1 MGLTLITGPANA
13 AKAGA
18 VLERLRALLSR
29 DPVLV
34 VPTSADAGHY
44 SRELAAAG
52 LVFGADVWTFGRLM
66 AEVARR
72 CGVGARPLGRL
83 ARERVVRAAVADVDL
98 RALAGSSRGPGFAIA
113 LGDLFAE
120 LQRSLAGPGR
130 FAAAVRSWG
139 AEAPPHAPEL
149 AALYSAYH
157 RRLEA
162 LEAVDFDG
170 QARAALDALRA
181 DTKAWGGRPVFLYGF
196 DDLTRAQLDAVETL
210 MRSADVCVA
219 LPYEPGRAALA
230 GSAGTVELLKP
241 LAREHVVLEAR
252 SEHYAPSARGAL
264 HHLERRLFEDP
275 GARVPPNGAVRL
287 LEAGGERA
295 EAELVGASVLELWRD
310 GMAFEDIAVLV
321 RGREA
326 AELTAQV
333 LSDYGI
339 PVAREHRTAFSSS
352 RLGAGLVSFARAA
365 LGSGT
370 AQDVVRWLRTPG
382 KLAVSPEITAARLA
396 APSGDSA
403 ASGGDLPG
411 AGDLPGGRARGEV
424 AGDPA
429 AAPAGLPGAGDFVR
443 GHDPAAVAG
452 DPATAARGFGAGPGA
467 ADRLEAAVLRNEARS
482 AAEARRL
489 WERGGGR
496 PLVELDLL
504 AAAAQEGAV
513 TFLGALQAEAEAIWT
528 APHVRRAAV
537 LSPEAEADARAA
549 ATLRSAV
556 SELTRLAAVDEAL
569 AGSPPELLD
578 AIAAVEV
585 REGPGAA
592 EGAPGVLLA
601 DPLAIRAR
609 RFRAVFVCGLQDG
622 ELPRRPQP
630 EPFLDDDARRALAT
644 ASGLVLP
651 PHEDTLAR
659 ERSLFYAAVSRPEEA
674 LFLSF
679 RTSDE
684 EGGPLQP
691 SPFVEDVRALFTEEL
706 WTGRGRRLLAEVTW
720 PPAEAPTPHELRRAQ
735 AFVEERAD
743 PAPLAA
749 PVVPA
754 VLAALAARDRESA
767 RGLEAF
773 AACGVRWVVEQLLR
787 PDAVEP
793 DPEAMRRGSRV
804 HAVLERT
811 LRGLKARTGSARIT
825 PATLADALEELHAA
839 IADVGTA
846 GGGGARAKAAARAL
860 EVDLERYLRHEAQCG
875 AGYEPERLEWGF
887 GGDHDQAPAL
897 QLDGVA
903 VSGRV
908 DRIDIGPAGA
918 VVRDY
923 KGKTVHA
930 GARWGEDG
938 RLQAALYALAV
949 QERLGLEVA
958 GALYQPIGR
967 ADQRPRGLVRDDVP
981 GRYVNG
987 DVVDAEAFTAGLE
1000 EARAA
1005 ATRAAAELRAGRI
1018 RPCPERCG
1026 YGGVCAYPGICRS

>member
-1 MGLTLITGPANA
+1 MSLTVITGPANA

-18 VLERLRALLSR
+18 VLERLRAVLSR

-34 VPTSADAGHY
+34 VPTAADAGHY
-44 SRELAAAG
+44 SRELAGAG

-66 AEVARR
+66 GDIARR
-72 CGVGARPLGRL
+72 CGVAGRPLGRL
-83 ARERVVRAAVADVDL
+83 ARERVVRSCVAEVRL
-98 RALAGSSRGPGFAIA
+98 EALAGSCGGPGFAVA

-130 FAAAVRSWG
+130 FAAAVRAWG
-139 AEAPPHAPEL
+139 ADAPAHAGEL

-162 LEAVDFDG
+162 LGVVDYDG
-170 QARAALDALRA
+170 QARAALDRLRA
-181 DTKAWGGRPVFLYGF
+181 DPGAWGGRPVFLYGF

-210 MRSADVCVA
+210 MRSTDVCLA

-241 LAREHVVLEAR
+241 LAREHVVLDAR

-264 HHLERRLFEDP
+264 HHLERGLFEEP

-326 AELTAQV
+326 TELTAQV

-339 PVAREHRTAFSSS
+339 PVAREPRTPFAAT
-352 RLGAGLVSFARAA
+352 RLGAGLLAFARAA
-365 LGSGT
+365 LGVGT

-382 KLAVSPEITAARLA
+382 KLTPPVPPEITASRLI
-396 APSGDSA
+396 APTDEF
-403 ASGGDLPG
+403 PG
-411 AGDLPGGRARGEV
+411 ALFGATPPD
-424 AGDPA
+424 A
-429 AAPAGLPGAGDFVR
+429 AAPGGLP
-443 GHDPAAVAG
+443 AAPR
-452 DPATAARGFGAGPGA
+452 DLGPGA
-467 ADRLEAAVLRNEARS
+467 ADRLEASVLRHEARS
-482 AAEARRL
+482 ATEARRL
-489 WERGGGR
+489 WERLGGR
-496 PLVELDLL
+496 PLGELDALS
-504 AAAAQEGAV
+504 AAAEAGAAA
-513 TFLGALQAEAEAIWT
+513 FLAALQAEADAIWI
-528 APHVRRAAV
+528 APHIRRADV
-537 LSPEAEADARAA
+537 LSPDAEADARAA
-549 ATLRSAV
+549 AALRSAV
-556 SELTRLAAVDEAL
+556 SELTRLAEVDEAL
-569 AGSPPELLD
+569 AGGPPELLE
-578 AIAAVEV
+578 ALAAVEV
-585 REGPGAA
+585 REGAAAA

-630 EPFLDDDARRALAT
+630 EPFLDDDARRSLAT

-651 PHEDTLAR
+651 RHEDTLAR

-691 SPFVEDVRALFTEEL
+691 SPFVDDVRALFTEEL
-706 WTGRGRRLLAEVTW
+706 WTGRGRRMLAEVTW

-735 AFVEERAD
+735 AAAEARPD
-743 PAPLAA
+743 PAPLVA
-749 PVVPA
+749 PVVPS

-787 PDAVEP
+787 PDAVDP
-793 DPEAMRRGSRV
+793 DPEAMRRGSLV

-811 LRGLKARTGSARIT
+811 LRGLKVRTGSGRIT
-825 PATLADALEELHAA
+825 PVTLDDALEEMHRA
-839 IADVGTA
+839 IAEIGAV
-846 GGGGARAKAAARAL
+846 GGGARAKAAARAL
-860 EVDLERYLRHEAQCG
+860 EVDLERYLRHEAESG
-875 AGYEPERLEWGF
+875 AGYEPIQLEWGF
-887 GGDHDQAPAL
+887 GGDHDEAPAL
-897 QLDGVA
+897 ELEGVA

-908 DRIDIGPAGA
+908 DRIDSGPAG
-918 VVRDY
+918 VVVTDY

-949 QERLGLEVA
+949 RERLGLDVA

-987 DVVDAEAFTAGLE
+987 DVVDAESFASGLE

>member
-1 MGLTLITGPANA
+1 MPLTLITGPANA

-18 VLERLRALLSR
+18 VLERLRAALPR

-34 VPTSADAGHY
+34 VPTSADAVHY
-44 SRELAAAG
+44 SRELAGAG
-52 LVFGADVWTFGRLM
+52 LVFGADVTTFARLM
-66 AEVARR
+66 ADISRMT
-72 CGVGARPLGRL
+72 GVGGRALGRP
-83 ARERVVRAAVADVDL
+83 ARERVVRAAIADVPL
-98 RALAGSSRGPGFAIA
+98 SGLAPSARGPGFAAA
-113 LGDLFAE
+113 LGDLFSE
-120 LQRSLAGPGR
+120 LQRCLAGPAR
-130 FAAAVRSWG
+130 FAGAVRTWG
-139 AEAPPHAPEL
+139 EAAPPHAGEL
-149 AALYSAYH
+149 ARLYSAYH

-162 LEAVDFDG
+162 LGAVDADG
-170 QARAALDALRA
+170 LARAALDALRA
-181 DTKAWGGRPVFLYGF
+181 DAGAWGGRPVFLYGF

-210 MRSADVCVA
+210 MRGAEVCVA

-252 SEHYAPSARGAL
+252 SEHYAASARGAL
-264 HHLERRLFEDP
+264 HHLERGLFEP
-275 GARVPPNGAVRL
+275 LPARVPPNGAVRL

-321 RGREA
+321 RGVA
-326 AELTAQV
+326 AADLTAQV
-333 LSDYGI
+333 LGDYGI
-339 PVAREHRTAFSSS
+339 PVARERRTRFSDT
-352 RLGAGLVSFARAA
+352 RLGTGLLAFARAA
-365 LGSGT
+365 LGGGS
-370 AQDVVRWLRTPG
+370 AQDVVTWLRTPG
-382 KLAVSPEITAARLA
+382 KLA
-396 APSGDSA
+396 
-403 ASGGDLPG
+403 GGG
-411 AGDLPGGRARGEV
+411 FR
-424 AGDPA
+424 A
-429 AAPAGLPGAGDFVR
+429 AAGGPTADLGAAAGGATVDLRGAEGRPTADRRRFALPD
-443 GHDPAAVAG
+443 
-452 DPATAARGFGAGPGA
+452 A
-467 ADRLEAAVLRNEARS
+467 ADRLEAVVLRNEARS
-482 AAEARRL
+482 AGEARRL

-496 PLVELDLL
+496 PLAELDGL
-504 AAAAQEGAV
+504 AAAAEEGPAA
-513 TFLGALQAEAEAIWT
+513 FLAALQAEAEAIWT
-528 APHVRRAAV
+528 APHVRRARV

-549 ATLRSAV
+549 AELRSAV
-556 SELTRLAAVDEAL
+556 AGLTRLAAVDEAL
-569 AGSPPELLD
+569 AGTPQELLETL
-578 AIAAVEV
+578 AAVEV
-585 REGPGAA
+585 REGPGAG

-622 ELPRRPQP
+622 ELPRRPKP
-630 EPFLDDDARRALAT
+630 EPFLDDAARGALAS

-651 PHEDTLAR
+651 RHEDTLAR
-659 ERSLFYAAVSRPEEA
+659 ERSLFYAAVSRPEQA

-691 SPFVEDVRALFTEEL
+691 SPFVDDVRALFTDEL

-720 PPAEAPTPHELRRAQ
+720 PPAEAPTPHELRRSQ
-735 AFVEERAD
+735 AFVEERPD
-743 PAPLAA
+743 PVPLAA

-787 PDAVEP
+787 PDAVDP
-793 DPEAMRRGSRV
+793 DPEAMRRGSLV

-811 LRGLKARTGSARIT
+811 LRGLKARTGSARLT
-825 PATLADALEELHAA
+825 PVTLPDALEELHAA
-839 IADVGTA
+839 ISDVGA
-846 GGGGARAKAAARAL
+846 MGGGGARALAAARAL
-860 EVDLERYLRHEAQCG
+860 EVDLERYLRHEAETG

-887 GGDHDQAPAL
+887 GGAGDEAPAL

-908 DRIDIGPAGA
+908 DRIDVGPAGA

-923 KGKTVHA
+923 KGRTVSA
-930 GARWGEDG
+930 GARWSEDG

-949 QERLGLEVA
+949 RERLGLEVA

-967 ADQRPRGLVRDDVP
+967 ADQRPRGLVRDNVP

-987 DVVDAEAFTAGLE
+987 DVVDADAFAAGLE
-1000 EARAA
+1000 GARAA
-1005 ATRAAAELRAGRI
+1005 ATRAGAELRSGRI

>member
-1 MGLTLITGPANA
+1 MPLTLITGPANA

-18 VLERLRALLSR
+18 VLERLRAALSR

-34 VPTSADAGHY
+34 VPTSADAVHY
-44 SRELAAAG
+44 ARELAAAG
-52 LVFGADVWTFGRLM
+52 VVFGADVWTFSRLT
-66 AEVARR
+66 ADIAKR
-72 CGVGARPLGRL
+72 CGVRGRPLGRL
-83 ARERVVRAAVADVDL
+83 ARERVVRAAIADVPL
-98 RALAGSSRGPGFAIA
+98 RVLAASARGPGFPAA
-113 LGDLFAE
+113 LGDLFTE
-120 LQRSLAGPGR
+120 LQQSLAGPGR
-130 FAAAVRSWG
+130 FGAAVRDW
-139 AEAPPHAPEL
+139 EDAPAHAAEL

-162 LEAVDFDG
+162 LGTVDEDG
-170 QARAALDALRA
+170 RARLALDALRRDA
-181 DTKAWGGRPVFLYGF
+181 GAWGGRPVFLYGF

-210 MRSADVCVA
+210 MRATDVCVA

-241 LAREHVVLEAR
+241 LAREHLVLEAR
-252 SEHYAPSARGAL
+252 SEHYAPGARGAL
-264 HHLERRLFEDP
+264 HHLERGLFEEP

-295 EAELVGASVLELWRD
+295 EAELAGASVLELWRD

-321 RGREA
+321 RGAEA

-333 LSDYGI
+333 LGDYGI
-339 PVAREHRTAFSSS
+339 PVARERRTPFAST
-352 RLGAGLVSFARAA
+352 RLGTGLLAYARAA
-365 LGSGT
+365 LGGGS
-370 AQDVVRWLRTPG
+370 AQDVVTWLRTPG
-382 KLAVSPEITAARLA
+382 KLA
-396 APSGDSA
+396 GD
-403 ASGGDLPG
+403 
-411 AGDLPGGRARGEV
+411 
-424 AGDPA
+424 
-429 AAPAGLPGAGDFVR
+429 
-443 GHDPAAVAG
+443 
-452 DPATAARGFGAGPGA
+452 A

-482 AAEARRL
+482 AGEARRL
-489 WERGGGR
+489 WERAGGR
-496 PLVELDLL
+496 PLAELDALAGAAGAAAFL
-504 AAAAQEGAV
+504 AA
-513 TFLGALQAEAEAIWT
+513 LLAEAEAIWT
-528 APHVRRAAV
+528 APHVRRADV
-537 LSPEAEADARAA
+537 LTPEAEADARAA
-549 ATLRSAV
+549 AALRSAAG
-556 SELTRLAAVDEAL
+556 ELTRLAEADEAL
-569 AGSPPELLD
+569 AGSPAELIEAL
-578 AIAAVEV
+578 AAVEV
-585 REGPGAA
+585 REGPAAA

-609 RFRAVFVCGLQDG
+609 RFRAVLVCGLQDG

-630 EPFLDDDARRALAT
+630 EPFLDDDARGALAT

-651 PHEDTLAR
+651 RHEDTLAR
-659 ERSLFYAAVSRPEEA
+659 ERSLFYAAVSRPEQA

-691 SPFVEDVRALFTEEL
+691 SPFVDDVRALFTEEL

-735 AFVEERAD
+735 AFVEERGD
-743 PAPLAA
+743 PSPLAA
-749 PVVPA
+749 PVTAP

-787 PDAVEP
+787 PDAVDP
-793 DPEAMRRGSRV
+793 DPEAMRRGSLV

-825 PATLADALEELHAA
+825 PDTLADALEELRAA
-839 IADVGTA
+839 IADAGRL
-846 GGGGARAKAAARAL
+846 GGGGARGRAAARAL
-860 EVDLERYLRHEAQCG
+860 EVDLERYLRHEAECG

-887 GGDHDQAPAL
+887 GGDHDEAPAL
-897 QLDGVA
+897 RLEGGVD

-908 DRIDIGPAGA
+908 DRIDVGPAGA
-918 VVRDY
+918 VVTDY
-923 KGKTVHA
+923 KGRTVHA

-938 RLQAALYALAV
+938 RLQAALYAIAV
-949 QERLGLEVA
+949 RERLGVEVA

-987 DVVDAEAFTAGLE
+987 DVVDADAFAAGLDA
-1000 EARAA
+1000 ARAA
-1005 ATRAAAELRAGRI
+1005 ATHAAAELRAGRI
-1018 RPCPERCG
+1018 RPCPDRCG